1 MKFGKRLAAE
11 ASRRW
16 TESYF
21 DYKAIKK
28 AIKDDVS
35 SKDALGT
42 SFQRVLLSEL
52 QKVSLFYSH
61 KSEQLELLLANTAT
75 SSSAKLHQLNSE
87 IKELIK
93 FVALNYLAVVKAI
106 KKRNKELKESFGTG
120 TSTSLHALDL
130 LGHEVFFTS
139 PKLAILA
146 TQAEVLANELSRAT
160 HTLPAQVLED
170 YQCSICLET
179 LHNPVV
185 LTCAHRFC
193 WGCLVAHCTTARSN
207 RFQLSKL
214 KTEENTMHIPASSYS
229 MLEEIAI
236 NEELELQKFYNC
248 PVCRKP
254 QVLDMDKLQ
263 PPAHL
268 PACLPP
274 TRPPAAAAAA
284 AAASHDAPTLPG
296 SPGTH
301 SRRASGDLPELII
314 ASGHTSTDNKREG
327 QHKCV
332 DSFLSNFIEGL
343 KAISKEKEEGKE
355 EHCPLQLHS
364 RSARTPAVSL
374 AEAVETQWGIIPPP
388 MPHFKGKL
396 TVLLDLDGTLVSSF
410 TPKRAPRLPA
420 SIRTHVVGV
429 GSKLNP
435 AGVFVV
441 ERPGL
446 REFLEQLAGL
456 CEVIVYTAGLEDYAK
471 PIIDAIDPANA
482 FFAGRIY
489 REGTIRTE
497 YYQCVKD
504 MGRVNRDLSR
514 CVLVDDTPLAFL
526 HQPDNGI
533 PVLGFRGDPDDRLLM
548 EAVLPLLQVL
558 SKEPDVRTVLQRRFD
573 MCTWFKRNGF
583 PVDTILENA
592 VEAARQERIR
602 GGAPAAAPGSV
613 AGSPPG
619 SRSSVVAV
627 AKPATSPLQKR
638 AAGSLVRP
646 FLILTDF
653 DKTLTDYDAGERV
666 VEQLAPELLP
676 MLVGLETPSNAIPIT
691 NSLLSEVQR
700 RGVSRDAL
708 LTTLQRLGS
717 ELPLATV
724 ELLRVAHHAQVHV
737 KVLSDCNSVFISHI
751 LAAAKAGAYVTE
763 IITNPA
769 SFERLD
775 VQSQQMAIGLG
786 ANPSPTDPSPTDPSA
801 PPSDTPSDVNMRP
814 PSTPPPPQHSPASPE
829 PSSSETVIGDS
840 SCDTTHETTIPSTS
854 SSAAAAAARS
864 ASSSS
869 APSSPPAPPAAGHK
883 LVIRPRHG
891 AHAHAPH
898 QCPLCPENLC
908 KGLEVRTIR
917 SSGDYERIIFCG
929 DGSDD
934 ICAALALGPADVVLA
949 RRHYPLARFC
959 AEAARSCDLRK
970 VLAPVLEWETH
981 EELLA
986 GVARVINGV

>member
-263 PPAHL
+263 
-268 PACLPP
+268 
-274 TRPPAAAAAA
+274 
-284 AAASHDAPTLPG
+284 
-296 SPGTH
+296 
-301 SRRASGDLPELII
+301 
-314 ASGHTSTDNKREG
+314 
-327 QHKCV
+327 V

-840 SCDTTHETTIPSTS
+840 SCDATHETTIPSTS